1 MGASLF
7 FVYQDQG
14 IAEQLAA
21 PYRARGWDVE
31 VEPPDAADALER
43 MESAQPL
50 AAVFGLDSAPADG
63 VVAFAHNVMDDSHL
77 HRPLMVFLGGDAA
90 AIEAARL
97 AVPYGVFVRPEEL
110 GWVLKHL
117 DAKD

>member
-1 MGASLF
+1 MATALF
-7 FVYQDQG
+7 FVYKDLVAADQ
-14 IAEQLAA
+14 IAA
-21 PYRARGWDVE
+21 PYRARGWSVE
-31 VEPPDAADALER
+31 IEDPDADDALER

-50 AAVFGLDSAPADG
+50 AAVFGLDPAPADS
-63 VVAFAHNVMDDSHL
+63 VVAFAHDVVDDSHL
-77 HRPLMVFLGGDAA
+77 HRPLMVFLGGDADAVDA
-90 AIEAARL
+90 AKH